1 MTKPSINLTNLSII
15 LTVMIFIT
23 LGCGNSSNTN
33 SSTSS
38 SANQT
43 KVIGGSVFPAN
54 EVCSY
59 AKGSVLDK
67 YGSLIKKWEEDV
79 GSKDPNAR
87 YFCEPTDKSIKIN
100 DFVNDIEVS
109 VDYDAWGNNPQG
121 AYIIKLE
128 YWAKSDTSI
137 RSDVEQALRI
147 KNLIPYCKDIT
158 KKALKTPLSQ
168 SIVEKLQN
176 PKSISSPTGVR
187 AKPFCEKVGQGFV
200 CVTSNTSQSDNLIDF
215 KIFASEESYQGY
227 QNR

>member
-1 MTKPSINLTNLSII
+1 MTKPFTNLTNLTII
-15 LTVMIFIT
+15 LAISIFIT
-23 LGCGNSSNTN
+23 LGCKDSSNIN
-33 SSTSS
+33 S
-38 SANQT
+38 NVNET

-79 GSKDPNAR
+79 ESKDPNAR
-87 YFCEPTDKSIKIN
+87 YFCEPTDKSIKIVDSLN
-100 DFVNDIEVS
+100 NIEVS
-109 VDYDAWGNNPQG
+109 IDYDAWGNNPQG

-137 RSDVEQALRI
+137 RLDVEQALRI

-168 SIVEKLQN
+168 SLVEKLQN

-200 CVTSNTSQSDNLIDF
+200 CVTSNISQSDNLIDF